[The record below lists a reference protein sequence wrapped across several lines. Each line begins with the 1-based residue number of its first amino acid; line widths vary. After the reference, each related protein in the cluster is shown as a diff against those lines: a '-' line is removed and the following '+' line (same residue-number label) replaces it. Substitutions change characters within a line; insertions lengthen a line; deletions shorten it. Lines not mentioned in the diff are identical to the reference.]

1 GIGQADKEVV
11 VYSTTDHK
19 EVSSTWITH
28 SSRITSLSWTSD
40 SLHLAS
46 GSLDSNVAV
55 WTIGKRDNVFIK
67 AAHRLSVVTG
77 VAWLN
82 DNQLVTTAHDCSI
95 KIWDIVHA

>member
-1 GIGQADKEVV
+1 MHSLDNNTISDLKATITLSREASVLAYSPDGAYLGIGQADKEVV

-55 WTIGKRDNVFIK
+55 WTIGKRDNV
-67 AAHRLSVVTG
+67 
-77 VAWLN
+77 
-82 DNQLVTTAHDCSI
+82 
-95 KIWDIVHA
+95 